1 MSSVTTA
8 KLTELAFFELVFCA
22 CLLVRGVVTV
32 FTLCALKENVSFF
45 VLHY

>member
-8 KLTELAFFELVFCA
+8 KLTELALFELVFCA
-22 CLLVRGVVTV
+22 GLLVCSVVTV
-32 FTLCALKENVSFF
+32 STLCTLKENVSFF